1 MSRLFLTVYLKLIL
15 GLALAAALAQL
26 FVMPRVTRR
35 LEQNFQKLMSSSMQL
50 LMADLSAAQRQGRPV
65 AEELARVQR
74 TTSVPLALR
83 SWQEITLDASARAR
97 LQHGEV
103 VAVSLLPPGRS
114 VLLARIEG
122 TDLVLAL
129 GPLGLTHPMAGG
141 RWIVLCLLFSGGLTL
156 GVYLL
161 VRPIQRRLSSLGQ
174 TAMEFGRGRL
184 SSRVSPGSPDAIGTL
199 ATNFNSMADQIQ
211 QLIGAQQH
219 LLRSVSHELRT
230 PLQRLHLSLDQV
242 VSSGDEATRERARER
257 CEKDLDE
264 LNQLVEELLTY
275 ARLRDPQAAAQQ
287 ATDMPELIEELA
299 EELAP
304 LGGRV
309 ALEVGQGTGQL
320 RAPCDRRLV
329 RRALS
334 NLITNAF
341 RYARA
346 RVVIRAAA
354 QDSEIQ
360 IDVDDDGRGIP
371 ESERERIFMPFVR
384 LASSEDEG
392 HGARPRGFGL
402 GLAIARQ
409 IAVAH
414 QGRLAAMSSDLGGA
428 RFRLSLPLKQA
439 AA

>member
-1 MSRLFLTVYLKLIL
+1 MGRLFLSVYLKLVL
-15 GLALAAALAQL
+15 GLAVALALAQL
-26 FVMPRVTRR
+26 FVLPRVTRR
-35 LEQNFQKLMSSSMQL
+35 LEQNFQQLMTSSIQL
-50 LMADLSAAQRQGRPV
+50 LVADLSAAQQQGRPL

-83 SWQEITLDASARAR
+83 SLPELELDADARAR
-97 LQHGEV
+97 LLRGEV
-103 VAVSLLPPGRS
+103 VAVSLMPPGRS
-114 VLLARIEG
+114 LLLRRMAG
-122 TDLVLAL
+122 TDQVLAL
-129 GPLGLTHPMAGG
+129 GPLGLVHPMAGG
-141 RWIVLCLLFSGGLTL
+141 RWIVLVLLFSGGLTL

-161 VRPIQRRLSSLGQ
+161 VRPIQRRLSVLGRAA
-174 TAMEFGRGRL
+174 TDFGRGKL
-184 SSRVSPGSPDAIGTL
+184 GSRVAPGPPDAIGVL
-199 ATNFNSMADQIQ
+199 ATNFNGMAEQIQ

-242 VSSGDEATRERARER
+242 VLSGDEATRERARER

-275 ARLRDPQAAAQQ
+275 ARLRDPHVASQQ
-287 ATDMPELIEELA
+287 ATDLPELIEELA

-304 LGGRV
+304 LGGKV
-309 ALEVGQGTGQL
+309 ALEVGPDAGPL
-320 RAPCDRRLV
+320 RVPCDRRLV

-354 QDSEIQ
+354 RDSELQ
-360 IDVDDDGRGIP
+360 IDVDDDGHGVP

-384 LASSEDEG
+384 LAGSDEESQG
-392 HGARPRGFGL
+392 SRPRGFGL

-414 QGRLAAMSSDLGGA
+414 QGRLAAMASDLGGA
-428 RFRLSLPLKQA
+428 RFRLSLPMTQA
-439 AA
+439 F